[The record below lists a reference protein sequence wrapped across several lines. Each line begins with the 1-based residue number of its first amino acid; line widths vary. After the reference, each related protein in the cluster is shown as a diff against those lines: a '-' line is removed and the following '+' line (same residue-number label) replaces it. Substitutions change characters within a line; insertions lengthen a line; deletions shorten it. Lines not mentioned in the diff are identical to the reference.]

1 MYMSKPMQVSD
12 AAYAVLSAQ
21 KGPDES
27 FSDVILRCVPEPIET
42 FGDLL
47 VYLRAS
53 KEPLMD
59 PQFLKDLRNRK
70 RHPKRSPRKSN
81 AH

>member
-1 MYMSKPMQVSD
+1 MAKPMQVSE

-21 KGPDES
+21 KAPNES

-47 VYLRAS
+47 NYLRA
-53 KEPLMD
+53 KEGLLID
-59 PQFLKDLRNRK
+59 PGFLKKLRRRK
-70 RHPKRSPRKSN
+70 QQAKRSSRKTR
-81 AH
+81 AD